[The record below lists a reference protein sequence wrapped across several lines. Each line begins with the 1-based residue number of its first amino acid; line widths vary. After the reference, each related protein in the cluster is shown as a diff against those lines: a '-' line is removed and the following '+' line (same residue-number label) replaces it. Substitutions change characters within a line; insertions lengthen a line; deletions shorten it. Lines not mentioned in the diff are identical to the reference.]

1 MWRQIRLTPWKAR
14 LWKNGNRADVIGNP
28 FPVGFERGGAAR
40 LAFNTSAFHMPAK
53 EHSGIVAALNNWD
66 VGIFKEFAFA
76 ESARLQVRIEAFNAL
91 NHTQVQLFGNTLG
104 TPTFGIWNSARAP
117 RILQFGLKMSF

>member
-28 FPVGFERGGAAR
+28 FRWALSAAGPLGSHLTRALSICR
-40 LAFNTSAFHMPAK
+40 LR

-76 ESARLQVRIEAFNAL
+76 ESARLQVRIEAFN
-91 NHTQVQLFGNTLG
+91 VPF
-104 TPTFGIWNSARAP
+104 
-117 RILQFGLKMSF
+117 